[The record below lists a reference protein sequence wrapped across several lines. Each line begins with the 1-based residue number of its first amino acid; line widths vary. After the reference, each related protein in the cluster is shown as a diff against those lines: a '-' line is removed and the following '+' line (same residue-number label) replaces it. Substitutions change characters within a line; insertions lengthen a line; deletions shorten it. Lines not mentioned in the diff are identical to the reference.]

1 LTPSKEF
8 NEKLSRSSLGAP
20 GVRHLARRT
29 PPEVIARIIRERAR
43 PLAGSSTYSQVDRAT
58 DEGNQPS
65 SLLGAE
71 QEVGMSKDFTAE
83 YLNEV
88 LEEVAADAAFLSFVR
103 GRRDEVLDAAE
114 GVEGVVGRFVSGSI
128 AHGTANGTTD
138 ADCGIELDPD
148 SYEDLGPEGDPPGPV
163 LEAVRSHI
171 REVLRDEH
179 PDIGFRI
186 TKRAIMVTFN
196 EPTDDDLD
204 PTVDLI
210 VGLTREEG
218 GLWIPNTERPGWD
231 PSHPKKHTELLT
243 GGTKSL
249 RVLRARV
256 IRLAKA
262 WNNQF
267 SQPGLS
273 SFNLEALA
281 LDSVKADMSLSEGLA
296 ALFSYATTDLRKR
309 LTPDPAGVSPAIKLL
324 IDRDVVIKR
333 LDKAAAAMAEAL
345 ENASD
350 EGKAQSAL
358 HGVFWDFIDE
368 PSTTSKAA
376 YAAEARRGNAGFA
389 VAGGSVGLA
398 SASQGTRI
406 QKTPRS
412 YGDGRPGQP

>member
-1 LTPSKEF
+1 VGKEV
-8 NEKLSRSSLGAP
+8 L
-20 GVRHLARRT
+20 
-29 PPEVIARIIRERAR
+29 
-43 PLAGSSTYSQVDRAT
+43 
-58 DEGNQPS
+58 
-65 SLLGAE
+65 
-71 QEVGMSKDFTAE
+71 MSENFTAE

-88 LEEVAADAAFLSFVR
+88 LEEVAADSSFLSFVR

-114 GVEGVVGRFVSGSI
+114 GVDGVVARFVSGSI

-148 SYEDLGPEGDPPGPV
+148 CYENLGPDGDPPGPI
-163 LEAVRSHI
+163 LETVRSHI
-171 REVLRDEH
+171 REVLREEH

-210 VGLTREEG
+210 VGLTRDEG

-231 PSHPKKHTELLT
+231 PSHPQKHSELLT
-243 GGTKSL
+243 GGPKSL
-249 RVLRARV
+249 RVLRARA

-281 LDSVKADMSLSEGLA
+281 LGSVTADMSLAE
-296 ALFSYATTDLRKR
+296 ALTAVFSYAATDLRKR

-333 LDKAAAAMAEAL
+333 LETATAAMEDAL

-350 EGKAQSAL
+350 QEKAQSAL

-368 PSTTSKAA
+368 PSATSKAA

-389 VAGGSVGLA
+389 IAGGSVGLA
-398 SASQGTRI
+398 AASQGTRI
-406 QKTPRS
+406 QKTTRS
-412 YGDGRPGQP
+412 YGDGRPE